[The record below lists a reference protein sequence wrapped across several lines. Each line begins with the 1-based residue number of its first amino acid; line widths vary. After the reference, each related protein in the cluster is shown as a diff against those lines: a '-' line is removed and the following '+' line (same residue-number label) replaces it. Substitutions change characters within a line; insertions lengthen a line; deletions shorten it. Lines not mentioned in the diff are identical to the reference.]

1 MQMHAVY
8 KIVVWLKW
16 RPCRTLFRKLIGYT
30 FIFIQT
36 RYLKDWKM
44 ESKAAT
50 LWSKY
55 YTSEGR
61 SRQKDKLQCWLCS
74 IFSSSYNAFYWRKI
88 SFWPYWLVSRVWQV
102 FVIDSFICL
111 FNLFLS
117 LLVYCLCIFKVYFT
131 MQKKRQVAPFYTRT
145 LSRSS
150 LDPVPP
156 LRPPAPSSTSLT
168 FTGAST
174 RSTPTSPRSK
184 SPTLSALTFSW
195 PLSAT
200 CTTRGWPREA
210 ECMMWYPVEKRPSWA
225 FRWVGADL
233 HRSVH
238 ACITRSERLHICFSS
253 MDFFPP
259 WEFQVACF
267 P

>member
-1 MQMHAVY
+1 M
-8 KIVVWLKW
+8 
-16 RPCRTLFRKLIGYT
+16 T
-30 FIFIQT
+30 
-36 RYLKDWKM
+36 
-44 ESKAAT
+44 
-50 LWSKY
+50 
-55 YTSEGR
+55 EGQF
-61 SRQKDKLQCWLCS
+61 RQKDKLSTLTVL
-74 IFSSSYNAFYWRKI
+74 FSSSYNAFHLRYI
-88 SFWPYWLVSRVWQV
+88 SFWPSLLFPHIWQV
-102 FVIDSFICL
+102 FVIDSFIYL
-111 FNLFLS
+111 FSLFLS
-117 LLVYCLCIFKVYFT
+117 LLIYCLCIFKLYFT

-210 ECMMWYPVEKRPSWA
+210 ECMTWYPVEKKPSWA
-225 FRWVGADL
+225 LRWVGADL

-259 WEFQVACF
+259 WEFQVASF